1 MKKILKK
8 VISVATCLALSASMF
23 ASSTV
28 FAATTYY
35 AKCASSHTSIVTAL
49 NSIGVDSSKAN
60 RTKIATLNGISNY
73 TGTADQNVKMLNLLK
88 SGKLIKSK
96 TADPK
101 PATTTT
107 TTTTPTTTTTTTT
120 TKHKYYNTYSTVSTI
135 SDRNSC
141 SAMQGMAVG
150 STYLYTVKINGD
162 DSRAIV
168 SKTSRKTGKITNL
181 KTKAGATYLTYLGH
195 ANDMDVATINGKSNL
210 YVATMKTGSN
220 SIVRLE
226 VDGAYMTKKAGYTLK
241 YNGANKSI
249 SGIEVLSK
257 TSTTVNL
264 LCKAGKNF
272 YTGSIGINATS
283 GTINL
288 KKAFTIDMK
297 SVNINGK
304 TTDLSSFTHQGLGYN
319 DGKVF
324 VPVWAGG
331 SKENQSVIAVYDIM
345 KSDGTLKTGTLKSSD
360 SLSFR
365 ITSGSYSFFE
375 IESCGISGDGK
386 LYFNTN
392 RNGSDA
398 VHYFKNYTFS

>member
-107 TTTTPTTTTTTTT
+107 PTTTTT

-304 TTDLSSFTHQGLGYN
+304 TTDLSSFTHQGMGYHK
-319 DGKVF
+319 GKLY
-324 VPVWAGG
+324 VPLWAGS
-331 SKENQSVIAVYDIM
+331 SKQNQSVIAVYNINSNTSGTIT
-345 KSDGTLKTGTLKSSD
+345 SDPN
-360 SLSFR
+360 LSFR
-365 ITSGSYSFFE
+365 ITSGSFNFFE
-375 IESCGISGDGK
+375 IESCDISSSDGR

-392 RNGSDA
+392 RSSSCDGLLA
-398 VHYFKNYTFS
+398 FKNYAVKV